1 MDINLNKINKIKN
14 LPIHLQGLIV
24 ALPSVILI
32 VLFVVLIFMPK
43 NNEADMLNA
52 KVAQLKKEIASSE
65 AKIKRLDALIVE
77 NSSLKRKL
85 ARLQEQLPEEKEV
98 SGLLKQISELGLKSG
113 LEILLWKPQARKT
126 DPQGLYVE
134 IPVNVE
140 VLTEYHE
147 LGVFYSHISRL
158 PRLVNIS
165 DIKMTVD
172 KLVPGRVNA
181 VFTARTFASVKPED
195 LAQQQGAAK

>member
-1 MDINLNKINKIKN
+1 MDINIHKINKIKN
-14 LPIHLQGLIV
+14 LPFHFQGLIV

-32 VLFVVLIFMPK
+32 LLFVFLIFMPK
-43 NNEADMLNA
+43 SNEAEILNS
-52 KVAQLKKEIASSE
+52 KIIKLNKEIVSSE
-65 AKIKRLDALIVE
+65 SKIKRLDALIIE

-140 VLTEYHE
+140 VLTAYHE

-165 DIKMTVD
+165 DIKMKVD
-172 KLVPGRVNA
+172 KLAAGRVNA

-195 LAQQQGAAK
+195 IARQQGAK

>member
-14 LPIHLQGLIV
+14 LPVHFQGLIV
-24 ALPSVILI
+24 ALPSVIL
-32 VLFVVLIFMPK
+32 VLLFIFLIFMPK
-43 NNEADMLNA
+43 NNEAEILNS
-52 KVAQLKKEIASSE
+52 KIIKLNKEIVNSE

-77 NSSLKRKL
+77 NTSLKRKL
-85 ARLQEQLPEEKEV
+85 ATLKEQLPEEKEV

-165 DIKMTVD
+165 DIKMKVD
-172 KLVPGRVNA
+172 KMADGRVNA

-195 LAQQQGAAK
+195 IAQQQGAK